1 MYALE
6 IFATKVLTTCKQSEP
21 EKPGFFLSK
30 PGLEPEPGFWK
41 KSGLKSSL
49 IFMEKSD
56 KTEIE
61 SDFVPSYN
69 HNTFNAENWQLFST
83 HI

>member
-41 KSGLKSSL
+41 NPGFPPSL
-49 IFMEKSD
+49 PKVIFDQKFKLSD
-56 KTEIE
+56 
-61 SDFVPSYN
+61 
-69 HNTFNAENWQLFST
+69 ENWVGIMVNIVIFDHRT
-83 HI
+83 PIIPN